1 MIGLDWLRM
10 FSHRELETL
19 ICGAEHEISVEDLQ
33 AHTNYSGGYT
43 ADHLTITGIKD
54 IQQILLLLQVYR
66 IYSRSS
72 YYYRY
77 TGYTA
82 DHLTITGIQYIQQII
97 LLLQVYRI
105 YSRSSFYYR

>member
-43 ADHLTITGIKD
+43 ADHLTISGIQD
-54 IQQILLLLQVYR
+54 IQQIILRLQVYR
-66 IYSRSS
+66 IQD
-72 YYYRY
+72 
-77 TGYTA
+77 G
-82 DHLTITGIQYIQQII
+82 G
-97 LLLQVYRI
+97 VV
-105 YSRSSFYYR
+105 FYYAWTSYPCPPVIRCLLRVW